1 VQINVLPKDNTQK
14 HKYTNGNHIKKQ
26 WVFTKVTQNNNLCTK
41 TLINRMKHIKK
52 EMGEKPL
59 KTPSLRKL
67 SPTTTAHFNMVI
79 A

>member
-1 VQINVLPKDNTQK
+1 
-14 HKYTNGNHIKKQ
+14 
-26 WVFTKVTQNNNLCTK
+26 
-41 TLINRMKHIKK
+41 MKHIKK